1 MRRGVRK
8 IMKAKKKVSHRK
20 GYQSQK
26 RAEKQSRQLTRTRT
40 Q

>member
-8 IMKAKKKVSHRK
+8 IMKARKKISHRK

-26 RAEKQSRQLTRTRT
+26 RAEEQSRQLTQNRAE
-40 Q
+40 